1 MNKKKIV
8 LMILMV
14 VLVVYFGVN
23 IFTSSQEGDM
33 ENIAEEDYQEPE
45 VQEAAKAEKEYKHF
59 YSNPA
64 FLWPKITIGG
74 TITAVITFVSIIMGI
89 ASYFIG
95 YNAGGKL
102 SKRTIFA
109 SIGTALAVGILGRSL
124 TILIKVKIF
133 ELLCYIFPGDKL
145 ILGTIAEVIIYVLWI
160 TFIAG
165 IAVYIYETFTVT
177 AEEAHPTN

>member
-1 MNKKKIV
+1 MNKKII

-14 VLVVYFGVN
+14 VLVVYFVVT

-33 ENIAEEDYQEPE
+33 EYTAEEDYQEPE
-45 VQEAAKAEKEYKHF
+45 AQEPAKAEKGYKHF

-74 TITAVITFVSIIMGI
+74 TFTAVITFVAVIMGI

-109 SIGTALAVGILGRSL
+109 SIGTAIVIGILGRSL
-124 TILIKVKIF
+124 IILIKVKIF
-133 ELLCYIFPGDKL
+133 ELLCFIFSGDKL
-145 ILGTIAEVIIYVLWI
+145 ILGTIAEVIIYILWI

-165 IAVYIYETFTVT
+165 IAVYLYETFTVT
-177 AEEAHPTN
+177 AEEAHPTK